1 MRGVGPPRGDAGF
14 TLVDTLVGTVV
25 GTILMVALVGVFLT
39 SYTSLRVSQET
50 LQGDA
55 DVQLTLTYLES
66 DVHGSSR
73 DPSLLT
79 VTNTGNPG
87 NTLKL
92 SSPDPSSA
100 GRLLTITYTYASAG
114 SPAVGTLTRTVTDST
129 GATIRSG
136 VVAHNLAGGLTGVF
150 SATPCTSAPGV
161 GCTSVSAALSFN
173 VKGVTLTRTV
183 QAAPQ
188 LAYP

>member
-1 MRGVGPPRGDAGF
+1 MRGVGSLRGDAGF

-55 DVQLTLTYLES
+55 DVQLTLTYLEV

-73 DPSLLT
+73 DPNLLT
-79 VTNTGNPG
+79 VTNGG

-114 SPAVGTLTRTVTDST
+114 NPAVGTLTRTVTDST
-129 GATIRSG
+129 GATIRTG
-136 VVAHNLAGGLTGVF
+136 VVAHNLTGGLTNVF
-150 SATPCTSAPGV
+150 SATPCTPSPGA
-161 GCTSVSAALSFN
+161 GCTSVSAALSFD